1 MNLHERW
8 RPDPLSWSS
17 RIRRSRQRRPDG
29 DMRHR
34 DVMVLLH
41 RSCDGPDNA
50 CSKNL
55 RFCTVPKHNVSK
67 TGRICTIVQVRLT
80 PEIGCN
86 LWVLSVQD
94 MLGCRSSPLA
104 SELPLCANDD
114 ETPAPFEFRLGH
126 RRPTSWLCPTT
137 MAQPI

>member
-1 MNLHERW
+1 
-8 RPDPLSWSS
+8 
-17 RIRRSRQRRPDG
+17 
-29 DMRHR
+29 MRHR

-55 RFCTVPKHNVSK
+55 RFCTMPKHNVPK

-104 SELPLCANDD
+104 SELLL
-114 ETPAPFEFRLGH
+114 APQRSTLSRINRRAGASPQGH
-126 RRPTSWLCPTT
+126 SIQDSRC
-137 MAQPI
+137 

>member
-55 RFCTVPKHNVSK
+55 GTLLANSADLSPSPRSLVKRTFNRGRTGLPGRHLREQTANSEFANSVPRFLLLLALDIERRGPRHSRCGPTDALVAWW
-67 TGRICTIVQVRLT
+67 TR
-80 PEIGCN
+80 
-86 LWVLSVQD
+86 
-94 MLGCRSSPLA
+94 RS
-104 SELPLCANDD
+104 
-114 ETPAPFEFRLGH
+114 
-126 RRPTSWLCPTT
+126 
-137 MAQPI
+137 